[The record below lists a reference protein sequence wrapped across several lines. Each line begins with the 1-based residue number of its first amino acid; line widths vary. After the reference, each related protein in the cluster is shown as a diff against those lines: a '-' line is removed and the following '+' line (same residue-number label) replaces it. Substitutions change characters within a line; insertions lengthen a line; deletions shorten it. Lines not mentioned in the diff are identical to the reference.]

1 MTQAGLSRYLSK
13 KSGIL
18 IFFPSLLAS
27 VLDLHIVINLVLVA
41 FVDVKKQ
48 SEKDMKI

>member
-1 MTQAGLSRYLSK
+1 MTHAGLSRYLSK

-27 VLDLHIVINLVLVA
+27 VLDLNIVINLVLVA
-41 FVDVKKQ
+41 FVDEKNKVKK
-48 SEKDMKI
+48 I